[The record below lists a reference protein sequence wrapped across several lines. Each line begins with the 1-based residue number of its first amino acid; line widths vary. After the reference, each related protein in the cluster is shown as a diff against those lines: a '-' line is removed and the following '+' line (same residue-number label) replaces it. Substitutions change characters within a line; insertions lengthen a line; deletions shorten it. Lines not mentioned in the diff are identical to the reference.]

1 MPSSNTTCQ
10 PQVDKFTYDSI
21 VNASSRLESAITQ
34 CTGNA
39 TQLITTTGSLLGSG
53 ALAGMAALW
62 ASQTFPGSTVS
73 CITFDSSWS
82 HVKVDQA
89 FVRIFGKAVDFTR
102 NAPKPASFYS
112 GAQQISS
119 THAVDTCCS
128 VDVVGSANTVEHK
141 DAQP

>member
-1 MPSSNTTCQ
+1 
-10 PQVDKFTYDSI
+10 VDKFTYDSI
-21 VNASSRLESAITQ
+21 VNAAPRLESAITQ

-39 TQLITTTGSLLGSG
+39 TQLITTTGALLGSG

-89 FVRIFGKAVDFTR
+89 FVRIFGKAVDFAR
-102 NAPKPASFYS
+102 NAPKPTSFYS

-119 THAVDTCCS
+119 ALCIVHLKLDC
-128 VDVVGSANTVEHK
+128 
-141 DAQP
+141 